1 MRFIYEKVPLNY
13 FHYSSKGASMEKPPK
28 GLCDNYQSRAMYAI
42 DLMLDWQEENNTK
55 VIEPMVCEVNYMPD
69 CKRACQYHPNFFN
82 DVFNALF
89 LDKLDKTNIIEI

>member
-1 MRFIYEKVPLNY
+1 
-13 FHYSSKGASMEKPPK
+13 MEKPPK
-28 GLCDNYQSRAMYAI
+28 GICDNYQSRAMYAL
-42 DLMLDWQEENNTK
+42 DLMLDWREEDNART
-55 VIEPMVCEVNYMPD
+55 IEPMVCEINYMPD